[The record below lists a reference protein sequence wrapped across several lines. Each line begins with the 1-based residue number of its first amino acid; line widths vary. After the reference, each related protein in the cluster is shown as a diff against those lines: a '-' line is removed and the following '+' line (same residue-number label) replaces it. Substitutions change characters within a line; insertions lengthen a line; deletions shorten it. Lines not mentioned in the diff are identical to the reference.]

1 LIEVEPLAELPLE
14 AASELLVESPLP
26 EPLPEELLLELP
38 DELAPDPLSQATP
51 SLSLSRLRL

>member
-14 AASELLVESPLP
+14 AAPELLVESALP

-38 DELAPDPLSQATP
+38 DELSPDPLSQATP